1 MKPNRSIPSEV
12 MIILTMNFA
21 YVRFKDGMSRA
32 LSPDQYDVIA
42 ILEAS
47 DSLRKRWRSV
57 LKLFR
62 EEKKRIEFIFRI
74 YYPVYLVR
82 LEGKIVAVDGL
93 GVHENHFSEDSLA
106 DGMMLS
112 SKTVFEPVFGTDL
125 CNWLG
130 EWHDMASEVEEIRNG
145 FALPPMISKEDA
157 KNVALEV
164 KRIHDFN
171 LKTVKKIEGKIS
183 ELNEQYNKVLLGLVE
198 EQKAFLENFDKK
210 ISLKSTEIEGLE
222 TYSEMNMIRELKT
235 NYSKK
240 LESIK
245 KQKAE
250 VEQMRHKTAEKI
262 SELQSEKA
270 KLLSLKNSLSSKIA
284 SLSLRLEKLHDEK
297 QRLNSQGDNP
307 KVISE
312 NIINSE
318 KVRREL
324 DNLQRGLE
332 SCVSKFNQI
341 SSEVSMLNESLNGL
355 DRQLETLNE
364 KERLLPSK
372 EEEEVNKVRMCFAGR
387 RENLVKELMELT
399 EEKEKGLTEIKTRER
414 QERAKHNNELRRLQF
429 LLAKSKE
436 DFQAVES
443 IMLQDEVEA
452 EWELETLYIPFY
464 VYSIEGDFRILEPQI
479 LIEEGGKIVKSGGTC
494 LVRGGLEH
502 LQANWD
508 ALSLLLFKA
517 RDNFNLLSL
526 QNRRRIISAAESL
539 RSMRVI
545 NDFQLSYIRAVET
558 K

>member
-1 MKPNRSIPSEV
+1 M
-12 MIILTMNFA
+12 MILTMNFA

-47 DSLRKRWRSV
+47 DSLRKKWRSA

-62 EEKKRIEFIFRI
+62 EEKKRIDFIFRI

-82 LEGKIVAVDGL
+82 LEGRIVAVDGL
-93 GVHENHFSEDSLA
+93 GVQESQFNEDSLA

-130 EWHDMASEVEEIRNG
+130 EWHEMASEAEEIRNG
-145 FALPPMISKEDA
+145 FALPPTISKEGA
-157 KNVALEV
+157 KKAATELI
-164 KRIHDFN
+164 RIHDFN
-171 LKTVKKIEGKIS
+171 LETVKKIEDKIS
-183 ELNEQYNKVLLGLVE
+183 ELNEEYNKALLGLVE
-198 EQKAFLENFDKK
+198 EQKALLENFDKK

-222 TYSEMNMIRELKT
+222 TYSEMKMIRELKT
-235 NYSKK
+235 NFSKK

-250 VEQMRHKTAEKI
+250 VEQTRHKTAERI
-262 SELQSEKA
+262 SELEGEKA

-284 SLSLRLEKLHDEK
+284 SLSLRLERLRDEK
-297 QRLNSQGDNP
+297 QRLNSQGNSP
-307 KVISE
+307 KMISE
-312 NIINSE
+312 NLINSE
-318 KVRREL
+318 KIRREI
-324 DNLQRGLE
+324 DNLQRELE

-341 SSEVSMLNESLNGL
+341 SGEISTLTESLNGL
-355 DRQLETLNE
+355 DKQLETLKE

-372 EEEEVNKVRMCFAGR
+372 EEEEVNKVHLCFAGR

-399 EEKEKGLTEIKTRER
+399 EEKERRLTEIKTRER
-414 QERAKHNNELRRLQF
+414 QEKAKHNNELRRLQF
-429 LLAKSKE
+429 LLAKSKN

-443 IMLQDEVEA
+443 IMLQDEEEA
-452 EWELETLYIPFY
+452 KWELEILYIPFY

-479 LIEEGGKIVKSGGTC
+479 LIEEGGKIAKSGGTC
-494 LVRGGLEH
+494 LVSGGLEH
-502 LQANWD
+502 LQGNWD

-517 RDNFNLLSL
+517 KDSFNLLSL
-526 QNRRRIISAAESL
+526 QNRSRIISAAESL